1 VALNIGFLIAVL
13 ARSGAQVE
21 APVAESHGASES
33 LRSSQPNGYT
43 GYGNYYAALQSRG
56 LNAEEAKMLVLARL
70 EAHAR
75 ELAFEPPIPYWQHGA
90 GSTLASALR
99 LSVELDQ
106 ARAALVEVFGGD
118 AEHEPLFARLYR
130 PLDPMLSFMSSA
142 QQVAV
147 QRLKLE
153 GLLAVVDDRT
163 ARAPVPAE
171 RMGTVLEPATLH
183 EYLLRDS
190 PLAEELRRSGVELT
204 EAEFRET
211 FDILQSLEESIPD
224 AEVYAHARNALRAV
238 LGGRRFAVLWAG
250 RDPLFAVI
258 QRVAENHALT
268 AETVLSAYELFNDHQ
283 DALLEATRS
292 ANGDRQRQSQGVQ
305 EAQMRLE
312 TQLSGLVGAEV
323 ADAITRAHVQ
333 EALSL
338 SRHLAHE

>member
-1 VALNIGFLIAVL
+1 
-13 ARSGAQVE
+13 
-21 APVAESHGASES
+21 
-33 LRSSQPNGYT
+33 
-43 GYGNYYAALQSRG
+43 
-56 LNAEEAKMLVLARL
+56 MLLLARL

-75 ELAFEPPIPYWQHGA
+75 ALAAEPPIPYWQHGA
-90 GSTLASALR
+90 GSTLAAALR
-99 LSVELDQ
+99 LSVELDH
-106 ARAALVEVFGGD
+106 ARAALIEVFGD

-153 GLLAVVDDRT
+153 ELVGVLDDAAAPIAGVVPRSPGVAAV
-163 ARAPVPAE
+163 APSHPAE
-171 RMGTVLEPATLH
+171 SLEPVLEPTTLH

-190 PLAEELRRSGVELT
+190 SLAEELRRSGVEFT

-211 FDILQSLEESIPD
+211 FDILRGLEETIPD
-224 AEVYAHARNALRAV
+224 AEFYAHARNALRAL
-238 LGGRRFAVLWAG
+238 LGGRRFATLWAG

-258 QRVAENHALT
+258 QRVAEKHALEG
-268 AETVLSAYELFNDHQ
+268 ETVLGVYELFNDHQ
-283 DALLEATRS
+283 DALLEAMRS

-305 EAQMRLE
+305 DAQMRLE
-312 TQLSGLVGAEV
+312 TRLSGLVGAEV